1 MSHKMVALKMF
12 GEITQK
18 PSFNGQYS
26 SRLRAISCNW
36 NSLKNHG
43 KYFLFQLNKL
53 SILLAN
59 QILHILWILI
69 KPNVWY
75 SWSLKIMAIKRS
87 FLFNFPKLLQGRH
100 FVVGGPKN
108 FKLFAGISFES
119 TLQNTV
125 LPSLLLFLCDCYKL
139 I

>member
-69 KPNVWY
+69 KPNVSYW
-75 SWSLKIMAIKRS
+75 WRLKILVIKKR
-87 FLFNFPKLLQGRH
+87 FPLNFAKILQGRH
-100 FVVGGPKN
+100 FVMGGPKDV
-108 FKLFAGISFES
+108 KLLADISFES
-119 TLQNTV
+119 SLQNTV
-125 LPSLLLFLCDCYKL
+125 FPSLLIFLCVRY
-139 I
+139 

>member
-18 PSFNGQYS
+18 SSFNGQHS
-26 SRLRAISCNW
+26 SRRRTISCNW

-43 KYFLFQLNKL
+43 KHFLFQLNKL

-69 KPNVWY
+69 KLNIWCW
-75 SWSLKIMAIKRS
+75 WSLKILVIKKW
-87 FLFNFPKLLQGRH
+87 FPFNFAKILQGRH
-100 FVVGGPKN
+100 FVVGGPKDV
-108 FKLFAGISFES
+108 KLLADISFERS
-119 TLQNTV
+119 LQNTE
-125 LPSLLLFLCDCYKL
+125 LPSLLLFLCAWY
-139 I
+139 